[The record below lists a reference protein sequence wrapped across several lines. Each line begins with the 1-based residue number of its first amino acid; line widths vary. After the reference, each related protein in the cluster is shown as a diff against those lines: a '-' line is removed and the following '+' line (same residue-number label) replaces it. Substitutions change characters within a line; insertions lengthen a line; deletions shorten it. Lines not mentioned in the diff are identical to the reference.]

1 MSNEYKTR
9 RALVNAF
16 GGTGPVTNEEK
27 FEKSL
32 VTAVKASV
40 PKTKPAVV
48 ALVAL
53 TDNSGG
59 TANNTVEVVP
69 AATAATTDTSAAS
82 LTSTNAALTAI
93 KNDIADLTAKV
104 NAIIAALKA

>member
-1 MSNEYKTR
+1 M
-9 RALVNAF
+9 
-16 GGTGPVTNEEK
+16 
-27 FEKSL
+27 
-32 VTAVKASV
+32 
-40 PKTKPAVV
+40 PKTSRSQKLDFKGLEIIADEFTGKVNTTSSAIT

-53 TDNSGG
+53 TDSSGG
-59 TANNTVEVVP
+59 GAPNNTLEVVP

-93 KNDIADLTAKV
+93 KNDIADLAAKV